1 MAPAFVKGGGYKGVK
16 NLNSSLFEAVKNV
29 KNSNDSVFGM
39 IFSMYFN
46 KFLVFLFNSEV
57 KDLTSG
63 FIVGKKHF
71 SKKNI

>member
-1 MAPAFVKGGGYKGVK
+1 MLKIQTIQF
-16 NLNSSLFEAVKNV
+16 
-29 KNSNDSVFGM
+29 FGM

-63 FIVGKKHF
+63 FIVGKKTF
-71 SKKNI
+71 FQKKYLKGQIMVIISYILWLI